1 MTSFALKRT
10 SDLTD
15 ADWSLWLDIQAASR
29 VYESPYFRPE
39 FTRAIGDVRH
49 DAEVVVIED
58 EGQNVGY
65 FPFQRGKLN
74 LGRPIGGKMSDYHG
88 PIVRPGTEFDPG
100 ELLAACR
107 LACWDFDHLVTATS
121 AFEPFVT
128 VRDKSPQM
136 DLNEGFA
143 AYSRHRR
150 DAGSDAV
157 HRQGQKTRKLAR
169 EVGAVQF
176 DFDANDEEAYA
187 LLLRWKSEQFTRT
200 GLTDVFSFEWTRSLL
215 DKLRQH
221 RGREFSAPLSILRA
235 GDKVAAACL
244 SLRSGSVLHSWF
256 TAYNPEMS
264 SYSPGMSLFVRLG
277 EEAEQLGLR
286 TVDLGRGE
294 ERYKWS
300 LANASAVVC
309 EGSVSRR
316 SLGTLLRSGWRQ
328 TRDWVNRSPLAGTT
342 KLLKPMREWM
352 AYH

>member
-1 MTSFALKRT
+1 MTSFALKRI
-10 SDLTD
+10 SELTE
-15 ADWSLWLDIQAASR
+15 ADWSRWLEIQATSR

-39 FTRAIGDVRH
+39 FTRAVAEVRH

-58 EGQNVGY
+58 EGHTVGY

-88 PIVRPGTEFDPG
+88 PIVRPGTEFDAG
-100 ELLAACR
+100 ELLASCR

-121 AFEPFVT
+121 SFEPHVT
-128 VRDKSPQM
+128 LRDKSPQM
-136 DLNEGFA
+136 DLSEGFA
-143 AYSRHRR
+143 AYARHRR
-150 DAGSDAV
+150 EAGSDAV

-169 EVGAVQF
+169 EVGALHI
-176 DFDANDEEAYA
+176 DFDADDDEAYS
-187 LLLRWKSEQFTRT
+187 LLLKWKSEQFART

-215 DKLRQH
+215 DILRQH
-221 RGREFSAPLSILRA
+221 RGSKFSTPLTVLRA
-235 GDKVAAACL
+235 GDKLVAACL
-244 SLRSGSVLHSWF
+244 SLRSRGMLHSWF
-256 TAYNPEMS
+256 TAYNPELS
-264 SYSPGMSLFVRLG
+264 SYSPGMSLFVRLA

-286 TVDLGRGE
+286 MVDLGRGE

-300 LANASAVVC
+300 LANASAVVS

-342 KLLKPMREWM
+342 KLLRPVREWM